1 MSGLPVRI
9 ISSSSARAASACSL
23 ENKKSHFG
31 EGITADDMN
40 KLRGGLDGA
49 RENQTTWK
57 SSGPPRHNPR
67 QFCLDVAS
75 ARPPTDWHSDHKD
88 EPRRHRSPASAR
100 SV

>member
-1 MSGLPVRI
+1 MSGLPLRI

-75 ARPPTDWHSDHKD
+75 GDLQLIGIRIIKANLAATARQHQRDP
-88 EPRRHRSPASAR
+88 
-100 SV
+100 